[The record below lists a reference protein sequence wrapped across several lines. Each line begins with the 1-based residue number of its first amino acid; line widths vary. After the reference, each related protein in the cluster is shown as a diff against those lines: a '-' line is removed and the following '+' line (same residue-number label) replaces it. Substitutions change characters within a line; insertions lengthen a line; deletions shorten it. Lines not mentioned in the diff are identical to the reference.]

1 MSVTLSNPSSGAAIT
16 TATGT
21 GTINNNDG
29 ASPTYLVISDA
40 SALEGYTL
48 TFTVTR
54 SGNTAV
60 STNVN
65 YATAPGTAAT
75 NDYIGVSG
83 TLTFAPGETSKT
95 ISVTARTD
103 IRAET
108 DEVFYVNLSGATGG
122 ATVTDGQGAGTIYDD
137 GAGGCPLC

>member
-1 MSVTLSNPSSGAAIT
+1 MAFKFDSLSILWPRPGNP
-16 TATGT
+16 
-21 GTINNNDG
+21 
-29 ASPTYLVISDA
+29 
-40 SALEGYTL
+40 
-48 TFTVTR
+48 
-54 SGNTAV
+54 GNTTV
-60 STNVN
+60 STSVG

-122 ATVTDGQGAGTIYDD
+122 ATVTDSQGAGTIYDD
-137 GAGGCPLC
+137 GAGGSNRTYGHDGRAAGGRRSSRR